1 MFNTVGVSIFLYNM
15 GIRLFRAG
23 VGLAARYGK
32 VKAKAW
38 IEGRERL
45 WPELEAALAEP
56 KPAIWVHAASLGEFE
71 QGRPVLESLRTR
83 YPGHRIVLTFFSPSG
98 YEVRKNWPGADFVCY
113 LPLDTPE
120 NAARFLDGVRPQLAI
135 FIKYEFWYHFLT
147 ALYARKVPVLLI
159 SGIFRHKQLFFR
171 PWGGVPMFKGLLRK
185 MDHLFVQNET
195 SITLLHNIGI
205 KAVTLAGDTRF
216 DRVWAL
222 RQQPVALP
230 AIEAALRLEKVLV
243 AGSTWEADEA
253 ALAEWWYGGGKEG
266 RQLVLAPHE
275 IDTAHLDKIQALFP
289 DAVLFSQLN
298 GRQPDVLVID
308 NVGMLSA
315 LYRYGR
321 VAYVGGGFGK
331 AGIHNLLEP
340 ATYGRPVIIGPVYQ
354 QFFEAEM
361 LVQLRG
367 AIVVQNA
374 KELARAIEALN
385 DPFYYGQTA
394 EIAARFVEDHKGATE
409 KIMGYIQEKRFLTS
423 E

>member
-1 MFNTVGVSIFLYNM
+1 M
-15 GIRLFRAG
+15 GIRLYRAV
-23 VGLAARYGK
+23 VGLAARSGK

-45 WPELEAALAEP
+45 WPELEAALATP
-56 KPAIWVHAASLGEFE
+56 RPTIWAHAASLGEFE
-71 QGRPVLESLRTR
+71 QGRPVLEALRTR

-98 YEVRKNWPGADFVCY
+98 YEVRKNWTGADVVCY
-113 LPLDTPE
+113 LPLDTPA
-120 NAARFLDGVRPQLAI
+120 NATRFLDLVQPQLAI
-135 FIKYEFWYHFLT
+135 FIKYEFWYHILQG
-147 ALYARKVPVLLI
+147 LYARKVPVLLI
-159 SGIFRHKQLFFR
+159 SGIFREKQLFFK
-171 PWGGVPMFKGLLRK
+171 PWGGLPMFKNLLRQ

-205 KAVTLAGDTRF
+205 RAVTLAGDTRF

-230 AIEAALRLEKVLV
+230 LIEAALRVPKVLV

-275 IDTAHLDKIQALFP
+275 TDAAHLDKIQSLFP
-289 DAVLFSQLN
+289 DAVRFSQLN

-367 AIVVQNA
+367 AIVIRDA
-374 KELARAIEALN
+374 RELGKAIEALN
-385 DPFYYGQTA
+385 DHFYYGQTA

-409 KIMGYIQEKRFLTS
+409 KIMDYIQEKRFLTK

>member
-1 MFNTVGVSIFLYNM
+1 MGVSIFLYNM
-15 GIRLFRAG
+15 GIRMYRAV
-23 VGLAARYGK
+23 VGLAARAGK
-32 VKAKAW
+32 AKAKAW

-45 WPELEAALAEP
+45 WPELEAAMASP

-71 QGRPVLESLRTR
+71 QGRPILEALRTE
-83 YPGHRIVLTFFSPSG
+83 YPDHRIVLTFFSPSG
-98 YEVRKNWPGADFVCY
+98 YEVRKNWPGADFICY
-113 LPLDTPE
+113 LPLDTPA
-120 NAARFLDGVRPQLAI
+120 NAARFLGQVRPQLAI
-135 FIKYEFWYHFLT
+135 FIKYEFWFHFLQ
-147 ALYARKVPVLLI
+147 ALYVRQVPVLLI
-159 SGIFRHKQLFFR
+159 SGIFRHKQLFFK
-171 PWGGVPMFKGLLRK
+171 PYGGMFRDLLRN

-205 KAVTLAGDTRF
+205 RQVTLAGDTRF

-222 RQQPVALP
+222 RQKPVRLP
-230 AIEAALRLEKVLV
+230 AIEAALRVEKVLV
-243 AGSTWEADEA
+243 AGSTWEADEE
-253 ALAEWWYGGGKEG
+253 ALAKWWYGGGKEG

-275 IDTAHLDKIQALFP
+275 IHAAHLDKIQSLFP
-289 DAVLFSQLN
+289 DAVRFSELN

-321 VAYVGGGFGK
+321 IAYVGGGFGK

-340 ATYGRPVIIGPVYQ
+340 ATYGRPVIIGPVFH
-354 QFFEAEM
+354 QFHEAMM

-367 AIVVQNA
+367 AIVVKDA
-374 KELARAIEALN
+374 DELSKAITALN
-385 DPFYYGQTA
+385 DPFYYGQSA
-394 EIAARFVEDHKGATE
+394 EIAARFVEDHKGATG

>member
-1 MFNTVGVSIFLYNM
+1 M

-23 VGLAARYGK
+23 VGLAARSGK
-32 VKAKAW
+32 VKAKSW

-45 WPELEAALAEP
+45 WPELEASVAEP

-71 QGRPVLESLRTR
+71 QGRPVLESLRAR
-83 YPGHRIVLTFFSPSG
+83 YPNHRIVLTFFSPSG
-98 YEVRKNWPGADFVCY
+98 YEVRKNWPGADVICY

-120 NAARFLDGVRPQLAI
+120 NAARFLDLVRPQLAI
-135 FIKYEFWYHFLT
+135 FIKYEFWYHFL
-147 ALYARKVPVLLI
+147 AGLYARKVPVLLI

-171 PWGGVPMFKGLLRK
+171 PWGGVPMFKNLLRK

-275 IDTAHLDKIQALFP
+275 IDAAHLEKIQALFP
-289 DAVLFSQLN
+289 DAVRFSQLN

-367 AIVVQNA
+367 AIVIQNA